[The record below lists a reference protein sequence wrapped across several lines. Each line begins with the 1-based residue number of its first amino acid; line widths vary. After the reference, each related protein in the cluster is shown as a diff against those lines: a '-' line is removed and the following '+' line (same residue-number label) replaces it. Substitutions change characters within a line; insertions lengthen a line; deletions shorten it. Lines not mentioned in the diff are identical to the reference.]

1 MSFMLDI
8 AVIDDPAAAGVSLDP
23 ARARLLAEL
32 AQAGSAS
39 TLAAK
44 LGLSRQKVNYHLRE
58 LERHGLLELIEERRK
73 GNMTERVLRAT
84 AGSYV
89 ISPTA
94 LSAFAPDPDRAPDQL
109 SARWLLALAGR
120 LVQELG
126 ELIGRAKADQRPLA
140 SFGMDTEIRFASAAD
155 RASFAAELSDA
166 VETLVG
172 RYHDDAAPRGR
183 KHRLILALHPSI
195 TKPVSQ
201 NETGTPIPG
210 DDNTTEET

>member
-1 MSFMLDI
+1 MLEI

-23 ARARLLAEL
+23 VRARLLAEL
-32 AQAGSAS
+32 AEPGSAS
-39 TLAAK
+39 TIAAQ
-44 LGLSRQKVNYHLRE
+44 LGLPRQKVNYHLRE
-58 LERHGLLELIEERRK
+58 LERHGLLELVEERRK
-73 GNMTERVLRAT
+73 GNVTERVMRAT
-84 AGSYV
+84 AASYV

-126 ELIGRAKADQRPLA
+126 ELITRARADRRMLP
-140 SFGMDTEIRFASAAD
+140 SFGIDTEIRFASAAD

-166 VETLVG
+166 VETLAG
-172 RYHDDAAPRGR
+172 KYHGEAAPGGR

-195 TKPVSQ
+195 TKRSGE
-201 NETGTPIPG
+201 NETGTPTTG
-210 DDNTTEET
+210 DDNTTKENE